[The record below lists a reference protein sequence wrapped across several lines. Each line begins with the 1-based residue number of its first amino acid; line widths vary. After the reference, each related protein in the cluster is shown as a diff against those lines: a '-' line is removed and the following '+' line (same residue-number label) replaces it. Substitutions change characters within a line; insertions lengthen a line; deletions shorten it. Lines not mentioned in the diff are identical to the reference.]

1 MLSISIRKERYSHG
15 LIKEKGQ
22 FVVNLTTESLAF
34 ATDFCGVKSGRDVDK
49 FQHLKLNTL
58 KASVVDVPLIKE
70 SPINIECEVKQ
81 ILELGS
87 HDMFIAEIVAVNV
100 DEELLNKD
108 GKLCIERAGLICYS
122 HGEYWSL
129 KKSLGYFGYSVTKR
143 KNIKRRRN
151 SNRHTKK

>member
-1 MLSISIRKERYSHG
+1 
-15 LIKEKGQ
+15 
-22 FVVNLTTESLAF
+22 
-34 ATDFCGVKSGRDVDK
+34 VDK